1 MRNFLFLFCLV
12 SAACLF
18 PPAAKG
24 FTQDELTIETFTETY
39 SETYILS
46 QIPDFTETPEGGTP
60 WEMFGETGSIEIE
73 EIDENGFNIT
83 TVRPEFTEELRALD
97 GQEILMQGYMFPL
110 EQGERQGRF
119 LFGPFPMSCPYHYHV
134 GPSLVMDVKPQ
145 NPLRFTFDPV
155 NLKGRLE
162 LLEEDEWG
170 VFYRLH
176 EAVISSLE

>member
-1 MRNFLFLFCLV
+1 MRFFAIL
-12 SAACLF
+12 SIAAFSLCCF
-18 PPAAKG
+18 SGFAKA
-24 FTQDELTIETFTETY
+24 FSQDDLTIESFTESY

-46 QIPDFTETPEGGTP
+46 QIPEFTETPEGGTK
-60 WEMFGETGSIEIE
+60 WEIFGETGSIEID
-73 EIDENGFNIT
+73 EIDENGFNVT

-134 GPSLVMDVKPQ
+134 GPSLVIDVKPE

-162 LLEEDEWG
+162 LLEDDEWG

-176 EAVISSLE
+176 EAVKTE